1 MDQID
6 SDQHNEIH
14 SMGLLKK
21 DSAGSDGGSDNTVLR
36 LSDDIGKMADRI
48 GDMADR
54 IGDMSDQIVETQRIQ
69 SDNLQATQKTMLEM
83 VEMMSDQAKLTN
95 RILEM
100 LVSKGL
106 EDGLFDD

>member
-1 MDQID
+1 MV
-6 SDQHNEIH
+6 
-14 SMGLLKK
+14 LKK
-21 DSAGSDGGSDNTVLR
+21 KKAGSAGSTGSDDTVLR
-36 LSDDIGKMADRI
+36 LSDDIGRMADRI

-54 IGDMSDQIVETQRIQ
+54 IGDMSERILETQRIQ
-69 SDNLQATQKTMLEM
+69 SENLQATQKTMLD
-83 VEMMSDQAKLTN
+83 MMEVMADQAKVTN